1 MSNPTMIAR
10 AADLACTGTAIDIA
24 HWLAN
29 NGLSDGDVTVTVDGV
44 ELDSSDLAD
53 TDDTDDIVR
62 VIRITLGLD

>member
-10 AADLACTGTAIDIA
+10 AADLTYTGTAVDIA

-44 ELDSSDLAD
+44 ELDSTDLAD

-62 VIRITLGLD
+62 VICITLDIG